1 MKRHTLLMCG
11 SLLAVT
17 LVGCARAPRPTFHRA
32 SMLFDP
38 HPTLHNAAEYT
49 ARASWPTA
57 STYIDEGETLYYRE
71 RFYDRQGTPFH
82 GRDYFIRQF
91 TAVREGRGHR

>member
-1 MKRHTLLMCG
+1 MKRSALLLCG

-17 LVGCARAPRPTFHRA
+17 LVGCARAHRLTFHRA

-38 HPTLHNAAEYT
+38 IPTLHNAAEYT

-57 STYIDEGETLYYRE
+57 STFIDDGETLYYRE

>member
-1 MKRHTLLMCG
+1 MKRYTLSLCG
-11 SLLAVT
+11 SLLAVM
-17 LVGCARAPRPTFHRA
+17 LVGCARAHRPTFYCA

-38 HPTLHNAAEYT
+38 YPTLRNAAKYS

-57 STYIDEGETLYYRE
+57 STYIDDGEIIRYRE
-71 RFYDRQGTPFH
+71 QFYDHQGTPFH
-82 GRDYFIRQF
+82 GRDYFIRRF